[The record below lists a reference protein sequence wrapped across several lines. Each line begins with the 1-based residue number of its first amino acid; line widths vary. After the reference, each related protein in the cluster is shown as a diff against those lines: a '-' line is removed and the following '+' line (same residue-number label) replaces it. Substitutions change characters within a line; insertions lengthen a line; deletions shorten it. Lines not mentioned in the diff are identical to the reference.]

1 MIIGVTNIKGGV
13 GKTTSSLAIATAAQ
27 RSGLSVTVVDTD
39 PQGSATLWSQAA
51 EDADDPLPFPVV
63 SKNQAEIR
71 RMRERRPDRDGEL
84 IVIDTPPN
92 GAVVDEAIKT
102 ADFVVIPTLSSPID
116 LQQTMLTAAQ
126 CQDAGKDYAV
136 LIVMARKGTNA
147 LRAFRTAV
155 EEYGAGIFDTEIPLR
170 EDFKADFGHTF
181 RSNLNGYEDVWNE
194 LRGELR

>member
-1 MIIGVTNIKGGV
+1 M
-13 GKTTSSLAIATAAQ
+13 
-27 RSGLSVTVVDTD
+27 
-39 PQGSATLWSQAA
+39 
-51 EDADDPLPFPVV
+51 
-63 SKNQAEIR
+63 
-71 RMRERRPDRDGEL
+71 
-84 IVIDTPPN
+84 
-92 GAVVDEAIKT
+92 DEAIKT

-170 EDFKADFGHTF
+170 EDFKADSGHTF

>member
-39 PQGSATLWSQAA
+39 PQGSATLWAQAA

-116 LQQTMLTAAQ
+116 LQQTMPPPN
-126 CQDAGKDYAV
+126 
-136 LIVMARKGTNA
+136 ARTPARTTPCSSSWPARAPTPCARSGPPSRNTGPASSTRRSRCVRTSRPISATHSEATSTDTRTCGTN
-147 LRAFRTAV
+147 
-155 EEYGAGIFDTEIPLR
+155 
-170 EDFKADFGHTF
+170 
-181 RSNLNGYEDVWNE
+181 
-194 LRGELR
+194 

>member
-1 MIIGVTNIKGGV
+1 MIIGVVNIKGGV
-13 GKTTSSLAIATAAQ
+13 GKTTSSLAIATAAS
-27 RSGLSVTVVDTD
+27 RNGLKVSVMDTD
-39 PQGSATLWSQAA
+39 PQGSATLWAQAA
-51 EDADDPLPFPVV
+51 EDAGDQLPFPVM
-63 SKNQAEIR
+63 SRNQAEIR
-71 RMRERRPDRDGEL
+71 RMRERRPDRDDEL

-92 GAVVDEAIKT
+92 GAVVDEVIRT

-126 CQDAGKDYAV
+126 CQDSGKDYGV

-147 LRAFRTAV
+147 LAAFRKAV

-181 RSNLNGYEDVWNE
+181 RSNLNGYEDVWRE
-194 LRGELR
+194 IREETR

>member
-39 PQGSATLWSQAA
+39 PQGSATLWAQAA

-126 CQDAGKDYAV
+126 QAVQAHYALQTAQVSLYTALGGAPAGTDRQRPSAV
-136 LIVMARKGTNA
+136 T
-147 LRAFRTAV
+147 
-155 EEYGAGIFDTEIPLR
+155 P
-170 EDFKADFGHTF
+170 
-181 RSNLNGYEDVWNE
+181 
-194 LRGELR
+194 

>member
-1 MIIGVTNIKGGV
+1 
-13 GKTTSSLAIATAAQ
+13 
-27 RSGLSVTVVDTD
+27 
-39 PQGSATLWSQAA
+39 
-51 EDADDPLPFPVV
+51 
-63 SKNQAEIR
+63 
-71 RMRERRPDRDGEL
+71 
-84 IVIDTPPN
+84 
-92 GAVVDEAIKT
+92 VDEAIKT

>member
-1 MIIGVTNIKGGV
+1 MIIGVINIKGGV

-39 PQGSATLWSQAA
+39 PQGSATLWAQAA

-63 SKNQAEIR
+63 SRNQAEIR
-71 RMRERRPDRDGEL
+71 RMRERRPDRNGEL

-92 GAVVDEAIKT
+92 GSVVDEAIKT

-136 LIVMARKGTNA
+136 LIVMARKGTTPCA
-147 LRAFRTAV
+147 
-155 EEYGAGIFDTEIPLR
+155 
-170 EDFKADFGHTF
+170 
-181 RSNLNGYEDVWNE
+181 RSGPPSRNTGPASST
-194 LRGELR
+194 RKSR

>member
-1 MIIGVTNIKGGV
+1 
-13 GKTTSSLAIATAAQ
+13 
-27 RSGLSVTVVDTD
+27 
-39 PQGSATLWSQAA
+39 
-51 EDADDPLPFPVV
+51 
-63 SKNQAEIR
+63 
-71 RMRERRPDRDGEL
+71 MREVRRRCYDDGFRRDALELIKAGAGKDTHDNDTEFARHARSRDKLGMDTCFVYPYSSWRPDRNGEL

-92 GAVVDEAIKT
+92 GSVVDEAIKT

-194 LRGELR
+194 LKEELR

>member
-1 MIIGVTNIKGGV
+1 M
-13 GKTTSSLAIATAAQ
+13 L
-27 RSGLSVTVVDTD
+27 
-39 PQGSATLWSQAA
+39 
-51 EDADDPLPFPVV
+51 
-63 SKNQAEIR
+63 
-71 RMRERRPDRDGEL
+71 
-84 IVIDTPPN
+84 
-92 GAVVDEAIKT
+92 
-102 ADFVVIPTLSSPID
+102 ID

>member
-1 MIIGVTNIKGGV
+1 MDAIVSGAGLPLELPGLVEKADVALAPIV
-13 GKTTSSLAIATAAQ
+13 SSGRAAK
-27 RSGLSVTVVDTD
+27 LI
-39 PQGSATLWSQAA
+39 L
-51 EDADDPLPFPVV
+51 
-63 SKNQAEIR
+63 R
-71 RMRERRPDRDGEL
+71 RWAKAFNR
-84 IVIDTPPN
+84 
-92 GAVVDEAIKT
+92 T

>member
-1 MIIGVTNIKGGV
+1 MRKNR
-13 GKTTSSLAIATAAQ
+13 A
-27 RSGLSVTVVDTD
+27 LSRD
-39 PQGSATLWSQAA
+39 
-51 EDADDPLPFPVV
+51 
-63 SKNQAEIR
+63 
-71 RMRERRPDRDGEL
+71 RRPDRNGEL

-92 GAVVDEAIKT
+92 GSVVDEAIKT

-194 LRGELR
+194 LKEELR

>member
-39 PQGSATLWSQAA
+39 PQGSATLWAQAA

-102 ADFVVIPTLSSPID
+102 ADFVVIPTLFLAHRP
-116 LQQTMLTAAQ
+116 AADHAHRRPMPGRRQ
-126 CQDAGKDYAV
+126 GLRRAHRHGPQGHQRPARVQDRRRG
-136 LIVMARKGTNA
+136 IRGRH
-147 LRAFRTAV
+147 LRHGDPAA
-155 EEYGAGIFDTEIPLR
+155 
-170 EDFKADFGHTF
+170 
-181 RSNLNGYEDVWNE
+181 
-194 LRGELR
+194 

>member
-39 PQGSATLWSQAA
+39 PQGSATLWAQAA

-116 LQQTMLTAAQ
+116 LQ
-126 CQDAGKDYAV
+126 
-136 LIVMARKGTNA
+136 
-147 LRAFRTAV
+147 
-155 EEYGAGIFDTEIPLR
+155 
-170 EDFKADFGHTF
+170 
-181 RSNLNGYEDVWNE
+181 
-194 LRGELR
+194 

>member
-1 MIIGVTNIKGGV
+1 MP
-13 GKTTSSLAIATAAQ
+13 
-27 RSGLSVTVVDTD
+27 LSNR
-39 PQGSATLWSQAA
+39 G
-51 EDADDPLPFPVV
+51 FPVLATEIV
-63 SKNQAEIR
+63 PGASHVHIREARITKCAKNRALSR
-71 RMRERRPDRDGEL
+71 DRRPDRNGEL

-92 GAVVDEAIKT
+92 GSVVDEAIKT

-170 EDFKADFGHTF
+170 EDFKADFGHTS

-194 LRGELR
+194 LKEELR